1 MRLAKPFCVIDS
13 QQQRRWHHYFFKVM
27 LRTCCSSSSSLSSCI
42 TAVAVRGGRGKRRLD
57 VVVTATMP
65 KNHSAGGGGGR
76 SSSFTGM
83 QTRSFYRFAWN
94 QHHQHQQ
101 HFSFFHSSA
110 QHRQVYRDPGLLW
123 TSVVSDPQH
132 VNGPRGIPSRSEQV
146 KKLQG
151 HQNDDDSYDLLVIG
165 GGATGTGVALD
176 AATRGLKVAC
186 IERGDFASE
195 TSSRSTKL
203 IWAGIKYMGTA
214 TAALLSP
221 NLFKHPIRTIQEFV
235 GEIEMVISCHR
246 ERRYMTNTQKHLCQ
260 WLPIV
265 VPFHTWIASPPPMG
279 YFFYSVF
286 PMVAPIVFKVYDALS
301 SFTCPPSYILSKKR
315 AAQCFPQLNV
325 EGLKYCAVF
334 YEAQHND
341 ARTNLAIALTA
352 AEKGADICNYIQ
364 AIDLIKNATTG
375 KVTGAKVLDRMTG
388 KTWNISAK
396 KIVLAAGPFTDEL
409 RRMETEGDSG
419 TSKQQEHKDAVRG
432 ASGTHIVLPSYFM
445 PRELGLLDYNTSDGR
460 FMFMVPWLGHTLV
473 GTTDKLNHAHT
484 LPDTPEA
491 EIEWLINETQKHLR
505 KDLKIRRSD
514 VLSAWRGWRPLAHD
528 PHAPE
533 GDDHASRD
541 HVISENPHTGVIFIA
556 GGKWTT
562 WREMAEEVVDMV
574 VGPQGAHCRT
584 LGIKLHGGEG
594 YTEMLPT
601 QLMQKYGMEKDV
613 AERLASTYGDRA
625 WEVCEYSE
633 PTGVEWP
640 RFGKPLVEGF
650 PHIEAEVVYACRE
663 YACTVEDVLSRRT
676 RLAFLNKEAAIKAIP
691 KVADIMA
698 KELGWNAKI
707 KKEQINAA
715 RHYIDSY
722 GGPMPTNSTKIIN
735 DYTGKPK
742 LKNGNDYLQE
752 QNASI
757 AS

>member
-1 MRLAKPFCVIDS
+1 MRLAKQFCVIDS
-13 QQQRRWHHYFFKVM
+13 SSARYFFKVM
-27 LRTCCSSSSSLSSCI
+27 LRTYCSSSSSSCF
-42 TAVAVRGGRGKRRLD
+42 TAVAVRGGGKRRLD
-57 VVVTATMP
+57 MIVTAAVP
-65 KNHSAGGGGGR
+65 KKHVPEGGGGR
-76 SSSFTGM
+76 VSTLSGM

-94 QHHQHQQ
+94 QQNRHYQSSY
-101 HFSFFHSSA
+101 FSFFNSSA

-132 VNGPRGIPSRSEQV
+132 VNGPRGIPSRKEQV
-146 KKLQG
+146 QKLKDHPNNNG
-151 HQNDDDSYDLLVIG
+151 AYDILVIG

-246 ERRYMTNTQKHLCQ
+246 ERRYMTSTQKHLCQ

-286 PMVAPIVFKVYDALS
+286 PIVAPIVFKVYDALS
-301 SFTCPPSYILSKKR
+301 YFTCPPSYILGKKA
-315 AAQCFPQLNV
+315 AAQRFPQLNV
-325 EGLKYCAVF
+325 DGLKYCAVF

-364 AIDLIKNATTG
+364 AIDLIKDATTG

-409 RRMETEGDSG
+409 RRMESDAESG
-419 TSKQQEHKDAVRG
+419 ASKQLEHKDAVRG

-473 GTTDKLNHAHT
+473 GTTDKLNPAHT

-528 PHAPE
+528 PHAAE
-533 GDDHASRD
+533 GEDHASRD

-574 VGPQGAHCRT
+574 VGPQGARCRT
-584 LGIKLHGGEG
+584 LDIKLHGGEG
-594 YTEMLPT
+594 YSEILAT

-613 AERLASTYGDRA
+613 AEHLASTYGDRA

-633 PTGVEWP
+633 PTGLEWP

-676 RLAFLNKEAAIKAIP
+676 RLAFLNKEAAIQAIP

-707 KKEQINAA
+707 RKEQISAA

-722 GGPMPTNSTKIIN
+722 GGPMPNSTKIID

-742 LKNGNDYLQE
+742 FTNQNEYQQE
-752 QNASI
+752 QNEGNRGR
-757 AS
+757 